1 MPIGIVSAIT
11 ANAPGRTARA
21 TPPPAISASATVT
34 ARMAPTR
41 AASGAAAGANTPMP
55 ITGMAREQRRHRV
68 ADAERVLRPRQHRA
82 EPDELGSQAQ
92 RCERDRYEQTD
103 AAAQRPAGH
112 RSSYRGFRFSTNAE
126 TPSAKSCVPRSSP

>member
-1 MPIGIVSAIT
+1 MPMGIVSAIT
-11 ANAPGRTARA
+11 ANAPGRIARPM
-21 TPPPAISASATVT
+21 PPPAIRASATVT

-55 ITGMAREQRRHRV
+55 ITGMAPSSAATEWLMPSASCARGSTGPSPTSWGRRR
-68 ADAERVLRPRQHRA
+68 
-82 EPDELGSQAQ
+82 Q
-92 RCERDRYEQTD
+92 RCERDRDEQTD

-126 TPSAKSCVPRSSP
+126 TPSAKSCVPRSNP